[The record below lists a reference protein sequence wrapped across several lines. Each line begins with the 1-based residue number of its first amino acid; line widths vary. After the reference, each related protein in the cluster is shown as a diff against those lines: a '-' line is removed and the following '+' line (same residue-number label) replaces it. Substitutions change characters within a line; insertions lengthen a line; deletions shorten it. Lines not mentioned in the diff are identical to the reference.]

1 MRPNLGGV
9 AMKTGQ
15 ILALLLALAIT
26 PWASAAPLEAYGR
39 LPFVEA
45 MRISPD
51 GDRIAYAITDGE
63 RRTLIIKTVATGAL
77 VGGLKLGEQKI
88 RNIQWAGSSHVI
100 ITESASGYLDN
111 AISRRSEWS
120 FALDYNLVTKTHRP
134 LLGGDFNF
142 AVATFG
148 PVMIR
153 MMKGH
158 PFAFVASN
166 FFVDGRGQ
174 YGLSKVDLDHNDH
187 LSQVD
192 EGFLYTYDYSV
203 DERGKV
209 ISELEYD
216 DPHASW
222 ILKTKDTEW
231 KLDATDKNQ
240 MGLPA
245 FEGPGL
251 EGASLLLR
259 FPAEQNPLLREFL
272 PGSATWKP
280 PAPAPDGVLYDPATD
295 RPLAM
300 VSLVGDDHVYAFAN
314 PADQKIWK
322 AIVAAFPTDRVDLIS
337 LSENHR
343 KFILRADS
351 PTDGPAYALL
361 DMATGKADWI
371 AVEYEGLKP
380 EDIAPVKAITFK
392 AGDGMNLT
400 GYLTLPRGRGGK
412 LPLVVLPHDG
422 PNGRDSLGFDR
433 FSQAIAS
440 RGYAVLRV
448 NYRGSTGFS
457 WAFTAAGFGQQGR
470 KMQSD
475 LADGVRDLTSRGTID
490 PARVCIVGRGYGGY
504 AALSGAAS
512 DDKIYHCAASIA
524 GDSDL
529 RTSFDEARPLY
540 KFKHLREREL
550 LRYLGSKAELAT
562 ISPALHADKVTIPV
576 LLIHGKDDTVVPFDQ
591 SQIMANALSKA
602 GKPVELV
609 TLKKEDHWLS
619 QGDTRLLTLQ
629 SVVTFLEKYNPP
641 N

>member
-1 MRPNLGGV
+1 
-9 AMKTGQ
+9 MKFGQ

-26 PWASAAPLEAYGR
+26 PWASAAPLEFYGR
-39 LPFVEA
+39 LPLVEE

-63 RRTLIIKTVATGAL
+63 RRTLIIKTLATGA
-77 VGGLKLGEQKI
+77 VIAGLNLGEQKI
-88 RNIQWAGSSHVI
+88 RNIQWAGSNHLI
-100 ITESASGYLDN
+100 ITESASGYLN
-111 AISRRSEWS
+111 SAITRRSEWN
-120 FALDYNLVTKTHRP
+120 FAIDYNLVSKTHRS
-134 LLGGDFNF
+134 LLGGDSGS
-142 AVATFG
+142 AVVIFG

-153 MMKGH
+153 MVEGR

-166 FFVDGRGQ
+166 FFVDNRGQ
-174 YGLSKVDLDHNDH
+174 YGLSKVDLDRGDR
-187 LSQVD
+187 LTLID
-192 EGFLYTYDYSV
+192 EGFLNTYDYSV

-222 ILKTKDTEW
+222 FLKTKDAKW
-231 KLDATDKNQ
+231 KLEATEKSQ
-240 MGLPA
+240 TGLPA
-245 FEGPGL
+245 FEGPGP
-251 EGASLLLR
+251 EGESLLLR
-259 FPAEQNPLLREFL
+259 FPAEQEPLLREFL
-272 PGSATWKP
+272 PGSTTWKP
-280 PAPAPDGVLYDPATD
+280 PAPAPAKVLYDPATH

-300 VSLVGDDHVYAFAN
+300 ASLVGEDTVYAFAT

-322 AIVAAFPTDRVDLIS
+322 AIVAAFPTDRVELIS
-337 LSENHR
+337 LSEDHR

-361 DMATGKADWI
+361 DLATRKANWI
-371 AVEYEGLKP
+371 AKEYEGLKP
-380 EDIAPVKAITFK
+380 DDIAPVTAITFK
-392 AGDGMNLT
+392 AGDGLDLT
-400 GYLTLPRGRGGK
+400 GYLTLPRARGGK
-412 LPLVVLPHDG
+412 LPLVVLAHDG
-422 PNGRDSLGFDR
+422 PDGRDKPGFDW

-448 NYRGSTGFS
+448 NYRGSTGLG

-512 DDKIYHCAASIA
+512 DDKTYRCAASIA
-524 GDSDL
+524 GESDL
-529 RTSFDEARPLY
+529 RLSFDEARSLF
-540 KFKHLREREL
+540 KFNQLRERNL
-550 LRYLGSKAELAT
+550 LRYLGSKADLGT
-562 ISPALHADKVTIPV
+562 ISPALHTDRVTIPV

-591 SQIMANALSKA
+591 SQIMADALRKA

-629 SVVTFLEKYNPP
+629 SVVTFLEKNNPP
-641 N
+641 D